1 MVVEDF
7 IITTKTIF
15 YDNIKLDHNFNAVYE
30 ELFDNGGVLQQKIER
45 EFEYY

>member
-1 MVVEDF
+1 MLKILL
-7 IITTKTIF
+7 IIQKQFF